1 MGSQMKNIKHKQID
15 VEGKA
20 LHVFD
25 GAVAFNERQHIYSI
39 VRNSFYRVG
48 NEDTD
53 AIENAQHKYMCSAYN
68 ENDVNNLE
76 ILNFIQETPVQKLIA
91 GLPLIRAHVNL
102 STPTDCHWAHN
113 HQGQLGLL
121 YYVNKH
127 WKHDWAG
134 ETMFFNDDLSE
145 VCFASV
151 YTPGRIIVFDGD
163 IPHSVRPQSAVAP
176 MYRFT
181 LSLFFNKQ

>member
-1 MGSQMKNIKHKQID
+1 MKSVKHQQID
-15 VEGKA
+15 MNGRQ

-25 GAVAFNERQHIYSI
+25 GAVDFSEREHIYS
-39 VRNSFYRVG
+39 VVKNSVYKIG
-48 NEDTD
+48 NEDAD
-53 AIENAQHKYMCSAYN
+53 AIETAQHKYMCSYYN
-68 ENDVNNLE
+68 GEDVDTVGL
-76 ILNFIQETPVQKLIA
+76 LRFIQDTPVQSLID

-102 STPTDCHWAHN
+102 STPTDCHWAHD
-113 HQGQLGLL
+113 HRGQLGLL

-151 YTPGRIIVFDGD
+151 YKSGRIILFDGE
-163 IPHSVRPQSAVAP
+163 IPHSVRPQSSVAP
-176 MYRFT
+176 TYRFT
-181 LSLFFNKQ
+181 LSLFFQKQ

>member
-1 MGSQMKNIKHKQID
+1 MKKVKHKQID
-15 VEGKA
+15 IEGRS

-25 GAVAFNERQHIYSI
+25 GALDFSEREHIYSF
-39 VRNSFYRVG
+39 VKNSAYRVG
-48 NEDTD
+48 NEDAD
-53 AIENAQHKYMCSAYN
+53 AVETSQHKYMCSYYSGG
-68 ENDVNNLE
+68 DVDAVG
-76 ILNFIQETPVQKLIA
+76 ILRFIQDTPVQSLIE
-91 GLPLIRAHVNL
+91 GLSLIRAHVNL
-102 STPTDCHWAHN
+102 STPTDCHWAHD
-113 HQGQLGLL
+113 HRGQLGLL

-145 VCFASV
+145 VCFASI
-151 YTPGRIIVFDGD
+151 YKPGRIILFDGE

-176 MYRFT
+176 TYRFT